1 MRSPPR
7 SRLNGFRPKPL
18 KRFVNISLVFC
29 TSLKRGANEIDNLK
43 GSQAELA
50 IAFQLVYQKG
60 LMTADSNFSQVIDLL
75 RAEAD
80 AIGKAAARLQ
90 VSEIESVINL
100 LANCRGKVVLL
111 GVGKSGIIAQK
122 IAATM
127 TSSGTAAVYLH
138 PSDALHGG
146 LGIVTAD
153 DVAILLSNSGE
164 TDELIEL
171 LPYLKRRDVPL
182 IAIVGNVK
190 SSIALRADAVIDA
203 SVDQEACPLNLA
215 PTASTTV
222 ALAIGD
228 ALAMTLMQA
237 KGLTESDFASNH
249 PAGQLGKR
257 LTLRVADLMHTGAE
271 NPMID
276 KRAAWMDIVSAIT
289 QYGLG
294 AVNVIDDQGRLMGII
309 TDGDLR
315 RSLQRI
321 GPREVAF
328 ANLICDDLMT
338 RDPVVA
344 SPEML
349 AFDALRLME
358 DRPSQINVLP
368 VVNGDGTCVG
378 LIRLHDIVRS
388 GL

>member
-1 MRSPPR
+1 MS
-7 SRLNGFRPKPL
+7 
-18 KRFVNISLVFC
+18 V
-29 TSLKRGANEIDNLK
+29 TS
-43 GSQAELA
+43 S
-50 IAFQLVYQKG
+50 
-60 LMTADSNFSQVIDLL
+60 FSQVVELL

-80 AIGKAAARLQ
+80 AIGKAATRLQ
-90 VSEIESVINL
+90 AADIDSVIAL
-100 LANCRGKVVLL
+100 LAKCKGKVVLL

-146 LGIVTAD
+146 FGIVTAD
-153 DVAILLSNSGE
+153 DVVIMLSNSGE
-164 TDELIEL
+164 TAELLEL
-171 LPYLKRRDVPL
+171 LPALKRRSVPL
-182 IAIVGNVK
+182 VAIVGNVK
-190 SSIALRADAVIDA
+190 SSIAQRAEAVLDA

-237 KGLTESDFASNH
+237 KGLTENDFASNH
-249 PAGQLGKR
+249 PGGQLGKR
-257 LTLRVADLMHTGAE
+257 LTLRVADLMHAESE
-271 NPMID
+271 NPTIGTN
-276 KRAAWMDIVSAIT
+276 AVWMEIVSAIT
-289 QYGLG
+289 HYGLG
-294 AVNVIDDQGRLMGII
+294 AVNVVDGDGRLAGII

-321 GPREVAF
+321 SSGDLAF
-328 ANLICDDLMT
+328 ANIKCDDLMT
-338 RDPVVA
+338 RNPVIA
-344 SPEML
+344 NPEML

-368 VVNGDGTCVG
+368 VVNGEELCVG

>member
-1 MRSPPR
+1 MSQQ
-7 SRLNGFRPKPL
+7 
-18 KRFVNISLVFC
+18 
-29 TSLKRGANEIDNLK
+29 TS
-43 GSQAELA
+43 
-50 IAFQLVYQKG
+50 
-60 LMTADSNFSQVIDLL
+60 FSQVIELL
-75 RAEAD
+75 RAEAA
-80 AIGKAAARLQ
+80 AIGKAASRLKAEEIDR
-90 VSEIESVINL
+90 VVNILSE
-100 LANCRGKVVLL
+100 CKGKIVLL

-146 LGIVTAD
+146 LGIVTPD
-153 DVAILLSNSGE
+153 DVVIMLSNSGE
-164 TDELIEL
+164 TDELLEL
-171 LPYLKRRDVPL
+171 LPYLKRRHVPL
-182 IAIVGNVK
+182 VAIVGSLK
-190 SSIALRADAVIDA
+190 STIAQRADAVIDA

-222 ALAIGD
+222 ALALGD

-237 KGLTESDFASNH
+237 KGLTETDFASNH

-257 LTLRVADLMHTGAE
+257 LTLQVTDLMHGGKQ
-271 NPMID
+271 NPTINVD
-276 KRAAWMDIVSAIT
+276 AAWMEIIT
-289 QYGLG
+289 TISHYGLG
-294 AVNVIDDQGRLMGII
+294 AVNVVDSEGRLAGII

-321 GPREVAF
+321 NPADLAF
-328 ANLICDDLMT
+328 ANIKCDDLMT
-338 RDPVVA
+338 RNPIVTN
-344 SPEML
+344 PEML

-368 VVNGDGTCVG
+368 VVDGDRLCVG